1 MPFGVR
7 DFSNPSRIGF
17 NTKFS
22 RQLEDADQFNK
33 PAKCD
38 KDSQPFGVGRKTIN
52 DKNREINLI
61 SKQSEGIAKERHI
74 IDSAQ
79 IIDLINLNRP
89 ICTDIGSGS
98 GLPGIVLA
106 IIMKHKKADMKFVL
120 YEKSFH
126 KSNFL
131 KEVSKKFNLNVE
143 VLQKDIFEE
152 KNLCSDIIVARAFKP
167 LPVILDLIHNNFKSF
182 KEVIIFLGKNGKE
195 ILREVMNK
203 WKFELEQKKSITSD
217 ESVIIKIKNLEKK

>member
-1 MPFGVR
+1 MI
-7 DFSNPSRIGF
+7 DSNILNYSCLEPLNVSRETF
-17 NTKFS
+17 TDLDKFC
-22 RQLEDADQFNK
+22 Q
-33 PAKCD
+33 
-38 KDSQPFGVGRKTIN
+38 III

-106 IIMKHKKADMKFVL
+106 IIMKHKKSNMKFVL

-152 KNLCSDIIVARAFKP
+152 ENLCSDIIVARAFKP

-195 ILREVMNK
+195 ILREVMSK

-217 ESVIIKIKNLEKK
+217 ESIIIKIKNLEKK

>member
-1 MPFGVR
+1 MI
-7 DFSNPSRIGF
+7 DSNILNYSCLEPLNVSRETF
-17 NTKFS
+17 PDLDKFC
-22 RQLEDADQFNK
+22 Q
-33 PAKCD
+33 
-38 KDSQPFGVGRKTIN
+38 III
-52 DKNREINLI
+52 DKNRDINLI

-79 IIDLINLNRP
+79 IIDLIDLNKP

-106 IIMKHKKADMKFVL
+106 IIMKHKRSDMKFVL

-195 ILREVMNK
+195 ILGEVMSK
-203 WKFELEQKKSITSD
+203 WKFELEQKKSITSN